1 MVTDNQVRKLMKLSQ
16 KEETKSIAAAKA
28 GMDEKTA
35 RKYLKAGQL
44 PSQLKKEHT
53 WRTREDPFEKEW
65 GEVEKQLGLNSGFEA
80 KTLFEELQR
89 KHPGKYSDGQL
100 RTFQRK
106 VKHLPRVIFFYYT
119 GDGDVSMV
127 RARKYISHKDTN
139 PVNCAN
145 LILHIWEN

>member
-1 MVTDNQVRKLMKLSQ
+1 MVTDNQVRRLMKLN
-16 KEETKSIAAAKA
+16 KREKTKSIAASKA
-28 GMDEKTA
+28 GMDEKIA
-35 RKYLKAGQL
+35 RKYLRERQL
-44 PSQLKKEHT
+44 PSQLKKQHN

-65 GEVEKQLGLNSGFEA
+65 GEVEKQLGINSGFEA
-80 KTLFEELQR
+80 KTLFEKLQR

-119 GDGDVSMV
+119 GDGDVSKV
-127 RARKYISHKDTN
+127 RARKYILHKNTSR
-139 PVNCAN
+139 VNYAN